1 VSLEKVGDIKAAQGD
16 LAGALKAYEASQAIA
31 ERLAVADP
39 SNAGWQRDLYV
50 SHWRLAKTAEQ
61 RGQREEAV
69 GHWRQAYKVLQGITD
84 RGLHVTPE
92 DRAFLK
98 ELRLKLQLAD
108 DPGGAARQTEAQL
121 ETDPD
126 NAELYSMAQALY
138 HEQIFDYAAAHR
150 VTAAWVARHPEDL
163 GARCNLAE
171 TLLTTGRTVEARNA
185 LADLIAGDSA
195 AGKDAPTLE
204 AGTEAA
210 LRLLEIAALTRLA
223 AEEGSGESRDGLRA
237 ALANR
242 RAELE
247 AFLAAQPESFTITWS
262 FRGTLNYL
270 ATAPAY
276 SDYRDTLLPLFE
288 AAGQGRDALLGRLR
302 QP

>member
-1 VSLEKVGDIKAAQGD
+1 MAARFLSVSLNKVGDIKAAQGD
-16 LAGALKAYEASQAIA
+16 LAGALKAYEQDLAIA
-31 ERLAVADP
+31 ERLAAADP

-50 SHWRLAKTAEQ
+50 SHWRLAETAEQ
-61 RGQREEAV
+61 RGQPEEAL
-69 GHWRQAYKVLQGITD
+69 GHWGPAYKVLQGITD

-108 DPGGAARQTEAQL
+108 DPGGAARQIEAQL

-126 NAELYSMAQALY
+126 NAELYSMAQALF
-138 HEQIFDYAAAHR
+138 HEQTFDYAAATGSPPPGWR
-150 VTAAWVARHPEDL
+150 ATQKIL

-195 AGKDAPTLE
+195 AGKDAPTLD

-223 AEEGSGESRDGLRA
+223 AEEGSGETSDGPGA

-247 AFLAAQPESFTITWS
+247 AFLAAQPENFTITWS
-262 FRGTLNYL
+262 FRGTVELSRRRPGL
-270 ATAPAY
+270 FRLSRHP
-276 SDYRDTLLPLFE
+276 DTTVR
-288 AAGQGRDALLGRLR
+288 GCSSGS
-302 QP
+302 